1 MVHQKNVNP
10 DYDELKGIQEFENL
24 TDEEAEEILLQIETF
39 CNLLYALYQEQKKI
53 ETDNHLK

>member
-39 CNLLYALYQEQKKI
+39 CNLLYALYQEQKNK
-53 ETDNHLK
+53 